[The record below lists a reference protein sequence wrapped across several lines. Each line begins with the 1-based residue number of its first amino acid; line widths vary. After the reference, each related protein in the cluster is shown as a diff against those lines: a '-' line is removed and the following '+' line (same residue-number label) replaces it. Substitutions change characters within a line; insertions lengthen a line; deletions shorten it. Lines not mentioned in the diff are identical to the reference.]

1 MSVEWVRVG
10 DVLELQRTPIEVDP
24 TESYKRIGIYS
35 WGRGM
40 LYRPEVPGSEMGS
53 LRYFT
58 FPAGALMLSNIQ
70 AWEAAVAVTT
80 EAEAGYVASNRFL
93 PYVPVTERVD
103 VRYLAHY
110 FVSEVGL
117 EKLRAASPGTQ
128 VRNRTLGKKLFEAL
142 EIPLP
147 PIEEQRRIA
156 DHLDSARMSISSVAS
171 RHVAVDVRR
180 AMRDYA
186 RDLLSALNDV
196 WRFGEDFH
204 VFGGGTPSN
213 ASDWEGSLPW
223 ATPSD
228 IGPLRTRELHRTART
243 VSSTFVPSRGLI
255 PAGSVVMT
263 SRAPLG
269 NLAIAGTPMLTNQG
283 CKSIVPTRAVDPT
296 FLYFSVLSRY
306 ADYAEASSG
315 TTFQEISARRI
326 AAVDLPACPR
336 PKQLQLA
343 QHLSRVEDR
352 LWEVVGLQE
361 KSRTVSRSI
370 LPAARNEIFTAMR

>member
-93 PYVPVTERVD
+93 PYVPVTEGVD

-147 PIEEQRRIA
+147 PIDEQRRIA
-156 DHLDSARMSISSVAS
+156 AHLDWVQSISRSMESHAGKFPMTVLPRASAAAIIAADLPMTTVGELASVAPETVHPGDPLQGAAEFVGLEHVHSHSGIRHGS
-171 RHVAVDVRR
+171 RAIGEESGRKFLFRPGQLTYGYLRPYLNKVWVADRIGLCSVEQFVLDPVDGVDPDLLGHLLRSAHVLDQSVAATNQLHLPRLSLKTLLAMQVPDVRR
-180 AMRDYA
+180 APRSLVGRLDALRDRFVRA
-186 RDLLSALNDV
+186 HELSNEMTALKK
-196 WRFGEDFH
+196 
-204 VFGGGTPSN
+204 
-213 ASDWEGSLPW
+213 
-223 ATPSD
+223 
-228 IGPLRTRELHRTART
+228 
-243 VSSTFVPSRGLI
+243 GL
-255 PAGSVVMT
+255 
-263 SRAPLG
+263 
-269 NLAIAGTPMLTNQG
+269 
-283 CKSIVPTRAVDPT
+283 
-296 FLYFSVLSRY
+296 
-306 ADYAEASSG
+306 
-315 TTFQEISARRI
+315 
-326 AAVDLPACPR
+326 
-336 PKQLQLA
+336 
-343 QHLSRVEDR
+343 
-352 LWEVVGLQE
+352 
-361 KSRTVSRSI
+361 